1 MKPLFSSF
9 LIFLFLYACASN
21 PSSTETQT
29 DGGIEIIDVANA
41 ERYEGTLDALIE
53 DAYFVQ
59 LEASEE
65 ALFSEASKVLFAKE
79 EILILDRR
87 NHKVMAFDGEGNF
100 LFKIDQKGNG
110 PGEYQEIF
118 SMAYGDDNN
127 QIILA
132 APGKF
137 LWFDMQGDF
146 IREVKSAF
154 SYVYIS
160 DMAYVGNSQF
170 AIYPDLH
177 GVFDDVTTRSMVLD
191 SNANMVAV
199 YEPFNKAARIENITG
214 MTSHFSSSKE
224 PLAVGVYTHDVW
236 RFKSDGAEVAYRL
249 DFGVD
254 AMPDDFLDTY
264 ITDPSLTSAMVR
276 DVIAERG
283 YWSIYRD
290 ALQEADQ
297 SVFFLYSNRKEY
309 RAVLY
314 DTQTKN
320 AITFKSSTN
329 NDNGDKGYLNFK
341 ASYNGYFVT
350 PYASKLLSGLLD
362 MDKLTVQ
369 QKKMVDSIGKEE
381 IPLLWFVKFKKVNE
395 IEVD

>member
-9 LIFLFLYACASN
+9 LIFLFLSACTSN

-29 DGGIEIIDVANA
+29 DDGIEIIDVANA

-53 DAYFVQ
+53 EVYFVQ

-65 ALFSEASKVLFAKE
+65 ALFSEASKVLFADDKIFIVDRMSQRVLAFNGEGQFLFTVSKKGQGPSEYE
-79 EILILDRR
+79 EIYSITYDYDKRQLIL
-87 NHKVMAFDGEGNF
+87 G
-100 LFKIDQKGNG
+100 
-110 PGEYQEIF
+110 
-118 SMAYGDDNN
+118 
-127 QIILA
+127 

-137 LWFDMQGDF
+137 LWFDTSGVF
-146 IREVKSAF
+146 IKQERSEVVGF
-154 SYVYIS
+154 HIN
-160 DMAYVGNSQF
+160 DMAYTGNSQF
-170 AIYPDLH
+170 AIYLDMF
-177 GVFDDVTTRSMVLD
+177 GNFGDYAVRSILM
-191 SNANMVAV
+191 NNKGKKVASFQ
-199 YEPFNKAARIENITG
+199 PFNTAARIENITG

-297 SVFFLYSNRKEY
+297 SVFFLYSNRKEF
-309 RAVLY
+309 RAALY
-314 DTQTKN
+314 DTQTKK
-320 AITFKSSTN
+320 AITFNSSIK

-350 PYASKLLSGLLD
+350 PYASRLLSGLLE
-362 MDKLTVQ
+362 MDKLTES